1 MVQLIYLFTFI
12 FSFLTLS
19 YADDAAAMAKL
30 LASFDTAPS
39 GWSTTTDCCKWK
51 NVNCDGSNR
60 VTSINL
66 ASQSLTGTLPS
77 DLGTLTQ
84 LTTLSLQGNSLS
96 GRLPSLANLT
106 SLQELY
112 LDNNN
117 FTSIPSSFFQGLT
130 SLQILTLSQN
140 LDLEPWT
147 ISTEL
152 TQAAS
157 LVTFYASN
165 ANIIGSLPDIFDSFS
180 SLQDLRLSYNNLYG
194 TLPKSFGGSGI
205 QNLWLNNQQ
214 NGLSSTIDVL
224 SSMTQLSQVWL
235 MRNQFTGPIP
245 DLSNCTSLFD
255 LQLRDNQFTG
265 LIPASLM
272 SIPSLRN
279 VSLDYNDLQGP
290 YPQFPSS
297 VTTHTLDGINSFC
310 DNTPGPCDPKVTTL
324 LEIAAAFGYPIKLA
338 NTWKGNNA
346 CTDWTFIIC
355 DSQGNIITINFAKQ
369 QFVGTISP
377 VFAKLTSL
385 GNLYLNDNNLTG
397 SIPDAFTNM
406 TSLQVLDVSNNNLT
420 GLIPKFGDS
429 VKLTTTGNPLI
440 GKNTPSS
447 GSGGSVPSG
456 SNGTSPSGNPARM
469 GSSGTSILPGMIA
482 SIVIAVIIFVVVML
496 FVSIKCYISRRHRR
510 PTISVK
516 IEVVENPE
524 SRSTSVRNIEISI
537 EVLKQ
542 ATNNFNEDNILGRGG
557 FGVVYKG
564 EYHDGT
570 KVAVK
575 RMESAAMGSKGI
587 NEFQAEISVLNKVR
601 HRHLVSLLGCC
612 INEKERLL
620 VYEYMPQG
628 SLTQHLFDLGENGC
642 SPLTWKQRI
651 QIAMD
656 VARGME
662 YLHSFAPQIF
672 IHRDLKPSNILLG
685 SDMRAKVADF
695 GLVKIAP
702 DGKNSVWTRLAGTF
716 GYLAPEYGATGRV
729 TTKADVYA
737 FGVVLMQLITGRKAV
752 DDTLPD
758 ENPHLVTWFCKILNN
773 KEHFPMAIDQT
784 INPDEE
790 TMESIYRVAELA
802 GHCTTHK
809 PYQRPNMEHVVNIL
823 SPLIG
828 QWKPTSHK
836 LEHKFPTFHG
846 VEHIYGFDQH
856 MSLPL
861 QRWRTM

>member
-1 MVQLIYLFTFI
+1 
-12 FSFLTLS
+12 
-19 YADDAAAMAKL
+19 
-30 LASFDTAPS
+30 
-39 GWSTTTDCCKWK
+39 
-51 NVNCDGSNR
+51 
-60 VTSINL
+60 
-66 ASQSLTGTLPS
+66 
-77 DLGTLTQ
+77 
-84 LTTLSLQGNSLS
+84 
-96 GRLPSLANLT
+96 
-106 SLQELY
+106 
-112 LDNNN
+112 
-117 FTSIPSSFFQGLT
+117 
-130 SLQILTLSQN
+130 
-140 LDLEPWT
+140 
-147 ISTEL
+147 
-152 TQAAS
+152 
-157 LVTFYASN
+157 
-165 ANIIGSLPDIFDSFS
+165 
-180 SLQDLRLSYNNLYG
+180 
-194 TLPKSFGGSGI
+194 
-205 QNLWLNNQQ
+205 
-214 NGLSSTIDVL
+214 
-224 SSMTQLSQVWL
+224 
-235 MRNQFTGPIP
+235 
-245 DLSNCTSLFD
+245 
-255 LQLRDNQFTG
+255 
-265 LIPASLM
+265 
-272 SIPSLRN
+272 
-279 VSLDYNDLQGP
+279 
-290 YPQFPSS
+290 
-297 VTTHTLDGINSFC
+297 
-310 DNTPGPCDPKVTTL
+310 
-324 LEIAAAFGYPIKLA
+324 
-338 NTWKGNNA
+338 
-346 CTDWTFIIC
+346 
-355 DSQGNIITINFAKQ
+355 
-369 QFVGTISP
+369 
-377 VFAKLTSL
+377 
-385 GNLYLNDNNLTG
+385 
-397 SIPDAFTNM
+397 M

-447 GSGGSVPSG
+447 GSGGSNVSG
-456 SNGTSPSGNPARM
+456 SSGTSPSGNTTVM
-469 GSSGTSILPGMIA
+469 GSSGTSISPGMIA
-482 SIVIAVIIFVVVML
+482 SIVIAVIIFLVVML
-496 FVSIKCYISRRHRR
+496 LVSIKCYFSRRHRQ
-510 PTISVK
+510 PTISSK

-524 SRSTSVRNIEISI
+524 SRSVRNIEISI

-612 INEKERLL
+612 INENERLL

-642 SPLTWKQRI
+642 SLTWKQRI

-662 YLHSFAPQIF
+662 YLHSLAPQIF

-685 SDMRAKVADF
+685 NGMRAKVADF

-702 DGKNSVWTRLAGTF
+702 DGKNSVSTRLAGTF

-773 KEHFPMAIDQT
+773 KERIPMAIDQT
-784 INPDEE
+784 IYPDEE

-802 GHCTTHK
+802 GHCTTHR
-809 PYQRPNMEHVVNIL
+809 PYQRPNMAHVVNIL
-823 SPLIG
+823 SPLVK
-828 QWKPTSHK
+828 QWKPTCHK

-846 VEHIYGFDQH
+846 VEDIYGFDQH

-861 QRWRTM
+861 QRWQTM

>member
-1 MVQLIYLFTFI
+1 MKKVLSLEHQDWQTSVKKKKRLADFKPISLSLSQMVRLIYLFTFI
-12 FSFLTLS
+12 FFFLTLS
-19 YADDAAAMAKL
+19 YADDSAAMAKL
-30 LASFDTAPS
+30 LASFGTAPS
-39 GWSTTTDCCKWK
+39 GWSSTTDCCKWK

-66 ASQSLTGTLPS
+66 TSQPLTGTLPS

-84 LTTLSLQGNSLS
+84 LTTLSLLGNSLS
-96 GRLPSLANLT
+96 GPLPSLANLT
-106 SLQELY
+106 SLQKLY

-117 FTSIPSSFFQGLT
+117 FTSIPPGFFQGLT

-140 LDLEPWT
+140 LDLAPWT
-147 ISTEL
+147 IPTEL
-152 TQAAS
+152 SQATS
-157 LVTFYASN
+157 LVTLYASN
-165 ANIIGSLPDIFDSFS
+165 ANIIGSLPDIFGSFR
-180 SLQDLRLSYNNLYG
+180 SLQDIRLSYNNLSG

-214 NGLSSTIDVL
+214 NGLSGTIDVL

-235 MRNQFTGPIP
+235 QKNQFTGPIP

-272 SIPSLRN
+272 LIPTLRN
-279 VSLDYNDLQGP
+279 VSLDDNVLQGP

-297 VTTHTLDGINSFC
+297 VTTHTFDGINSFC
-310 DNTPGPCDPKVTTL
+310 KNTPGPCDPQVTIL

-338 NTWKGNNA
+338 NSWIGNNA
-346 CTDWTFIIC
+346 CTSWTFIIC
-355 DSQGNIITINFAKQ
+355 DSQGNIKTINFAKQ
-369 QFVGTISP
+369 QFVGTISA

-385 GNLYLNDNNLTG
+385 RNLYLNDNNLRG
-397 SIPDAFTNM
+397 SIPDALTNM
-406 TSLQVLDVSNNNLT
+406 TSLQVLDISNNNLT

-440 GKNTPSS
+440 GKSTPSS
-447 GSGGSVPSG
+447 GSGGSSPSG
-456 SNGTSPSGNPARM
+456 SNGTSPSGNPAGM

-482 SIVIAVIIFVVVML
+482 SIVIAVIIFLVVML
-496 FVSIKCYISRRHRR
+496 LVSIKCYVSRRHRR
-510 PTISVK
+510 PTVSLK
-516 IEVVENPE
+516 IEVAENPE

-542 ATNNFNEDNILGRGG
+542 ATDNFNEDNILGRGG

-564 EYHDGT
+564 EYDDGT

-575 RMESAAMGSKGI
+575 RMESAAMGSRGI
-587 NEFQAEISVLNKVR
+587 NEFQAEISFLNKVR

-612 INEKERLL
+612 INENERLL
-620 VYEYMPQG
+620 VFEYMPQG
-628 SLTQHLFDLGENGC
+628 SLTQHLFDLGENGF

-662 YLHSFAPQIF
+662 YLHSLAPQIF

-685 SDMRAKVADF
+685 NDMRAKVADF

-702 DGKNSVWTRLAGTF
+702 DGKNSVSTRLAGTF
-716 GYLAPEYGATGRV
+716 GYLAPEYGG
-729 TTKADVYA
+729 
-737 FGVVLMQLITGRKAV
+737 
-752 DDTLPD
+752 
-758 ENPHLVTWFCKILNN
+758 N
-773 KEHFPMAIDQT
+773 
-784 INPDEE
+784 
-790 TMESIYRVAELA
+790 
-802 GHCTTHK
+802 
-809 PYQRPNMEHVVNIL
+809 
-823 SPLIG
+823 
-828 QWKPTSHK
+828 
-836 LEHKFPTFHG
+836 
-846 VEHIYGFDQH
+846 
-856 MSLPL
+856 
-861 QRWRTM
+861 

>member
-1 MVQLIYLFTFI
+1 MVRLIYLFTFI

-19 YADDAAAMAKL
+19 YADDSAVMAKL
-30 LASFDTAPS
+30 LTSFDTAPS
-39 GWSTTTDCCKWK
+39 GWSATTDYCMWK

-60 VTSINL
+60 VTFIDL
-66 ASQSLTGTLPS
+66 ASQSLTGILPS

-84 LTTLSLQGNSLS
+84 LTTLSLRGNSLS
-96 GRLPSLANLT
+96 GPLPSLANLT
-106 SLQELY
+106 SLQKLY

-117 FTSIPSSFFQGLT
+117 FTSVPSGFFQGLT

-140 LDLEPWT
+140 LGLAPWT

-152 TQAAS
+152 TQATS

-165 ANIIGSLPDIFDSFS
+165 ANIIGSLPEIFGSFP
-180 SLQDLRLSYNNLYG
+180 SLKDLRLSYNNLTG

-214 NGLSSTIDVL
+214 NGLSGTIDVL

-235 MRNQFTGPIP
+235 LKNQFTGPIP

-272 SIPSLRN
+272 SIPTLRN
-279 VSLDYNDLQGP
+279 VSLDNNVLQGP

-310 DNTPGPCDPKVTTL
+310 KNTLGPCDPQVTTL
-324 LEIAAAFGYPIKLA
+324 LEIASAFGYPIKLA
-338 NTWKGNNA
+338 NSWTGNDA
-346 CTDWTFIIC
+346 CTSWTFIIC

-377 VFAKLTSL
+377 VFAELSSL
-385 GNLYLNDNNLTG
+385 RNLYLNDNNLTG
-397 SIPDAFTNM
+397 SIPDALTNM
-406 TSLQVLDVSNNNLT
+406 TSLQVLDISNNNLT

-429 VKLTTTGNPLI
+429 VKLTATGNPLI
-440 GKNTPSS
+440 WKNAPSS
-447 GSGGSVPSG
+447 GSGGSSPSG
-456 SNGTSPSGNPARM
+456 SNGTSPSGNPAGM
-469 GSSGTSILPGMIA
+469 GSSGTSSGSSPLIA
-482 SIVIAVIIFVVVML
+482 SIVIAVIIFLVVML
-496 FVSIKCYISRRHRR
+496 SVSIRCYVSRRHRR
-510 PTISVK
+510 PTISLK
-516 IEVVENPE
+516 IEVAENPE

-612 INEKERLL
+612 INENERLL

-628 SLTQHLFDLGENGC
+628 SLTQRLFDLGEKLC

-662 YLHSFAPQIF
+662 YLHSLAPQIF

-685 SDMRAKVADF
+685 NDMRAKVADF

-702 DGKNSVWTRLAGTF
+702 DGKNSVTTRLAGTF
-716 GYLAPEYGATGRV
+716 GYLAPEYGG
-729 TTKADVYA
+729 
-737 FGVVLMQLITGRKAV
+737 
-752 DDTLPD
+752 
-758 ENPHLVTWFCKILNN
+758 N
-773 KEHFPMAIDQT
+773 
-784 INPDEE
+784 
-790 TMESIYRVAELA
+790 
-802 GHCTTHK
+802 
-809 PYQRPNMEHVVNIL
+809 
-823 SPLIG
+823 
-828 QWKPTSHK
+828 
-836 LEHKFPTFHG
+836 
-846 VEHIYGFDQH
+846 
-856 MSLPL
+856 
-861 QRWRTM
+861 

>member
-39 GWSTTTDCCKWK
+39 GWSATTDCCKWK
-51 NVNCDGSNR
+51 SVNCDGSNR
-60 VTSINL
+60 VISINL

-77 DLGTLTQ
+77 DLGTITQ
-84 LTTLSLQGNSLS
+84 LTTLSLQGNSL
-96 GRLPSLANLT
+96 PSLANLT
-106 SLQELY
+106 SLQKLY

-140 LDLEPWT
+140 LDLAPWT
-147 ISTEL
+147 IPTEL
-152 TQAAS
+152 TQATS
-157 LVTFYASN
+157 LVIFYASN
-165 ANIIGSLPDIFDSFS
+165 ANIIGYLPDIF
-180 SLQDLRLSYNNLYG
+180 G
-194 TLPKSFGGSGI
+194 TLPKSLGGSGI

-214 NGLSSTIDVL
+214 NGLSKQNGLSGTIDVL

-235 MRNQFTGPIP
+235 MRNQFIGPIP

-310 DNTPGPCDPKVTTL
+310 ENTSGPCDPQVTTL

-338 NTWKGNNA
+338 KTWKGNNA

-482 SIVIAVIIFVVVML
+482 SMVIAVIIFVVVML

-516 IEVVENPE
+516 NEVVENPE

-662 YLHSFAPQIF
+662 YLHSLAPQIF

-695 GLVKIAP
+695 GLVKIAS

-716 GYLAPEYGATGRV
+716 ATGRV

-758 ENPHLVTWFCKILNN
+758 ENPHL
-773 KEHFPMAIDQT
+773 EHFPMAIDQT

-836 LEHKFPTFHG
+836 LEHKFPTFH
-846 VEHIYGFDQH
+846 
-856 MSLPL
+856 
-861 QRWRTM
+861 